1 MHTVTAQQATLTASL
16 VDKPSTLVRL
26 FVYRERENS
35 RCQEHAVVF
44 FLGRVCVLKSV
55 VALLGLFESVL

>member
-1 MHTVTAQQATLTASL
+1 MHTAQQATLTASL

-44 FLGRVCVLKSV
+44 FFGGGRVCVLKSV